1 MKKKIIIT
9 EEQLKYLV
17 QYVSLNEQEIP
28 SDVEGEELEL
38 TPEEDNDLSVGVDQ
52 IGEKMISDLGQNKV
66 LTNVKDPKT
75 LNGIASSFLLRF
87 FALVK

>member
-38 TPEEDNDLSVGVDQ
+38 TPEEDND
-52 IGEKMISDLGQNKV
+52 
-66 LTNVKDPKT
+66 
-75 LNGIASSFLLRF
+75 
-87 FALVK
+87 

>member
-17 QYVSLNEQEIP
+17 QYVSLNEQDTP
-28 SDVEGEELEL
+28 SKKIYPILGDKGNESEELEL

-52 IGEKMISDLGQNKV
+52 IGEKMISD
-66 LTNVKDPKT
+66 
-75 LNGIASSFLLRF
+75 
-87 FALVK
+87 